1 MRMEECR
8 TQEVRLALK
17 KLADDRRV
25 TQVANDIGVKPKQL
39 HDIIAKGGGSAE
51 VILRVIPWLMSHGY
65 LKGVS
70 APVQPDKPP
79 DEDAAIEAM
88 CKDLE
93 GLVAVLR
100 SPISKAQKARAF
112 GERIAFWNQSMRE
125 YLRQEKEGKQ
135 E

>member
-51 VILRVIPWLMSHGY
+51 VILRVIPWLTTHGY
-65 LKGVS
+65 LEGSGV
-70 APVQPDKPP
+70 PIQPDHPP
-79 DEDAAIEAM
+79 NADQAIEAM
-88 CKDLE
+88 AKDLE
-93 GLVAVLR
+93 ALAALLR
-100 SPISKAQKARAF
+100 SPISKGQKARAF
-112 GERIAFWNQSMRE
+112 GERVTFWYESMKE
-125 YLRQEKEGKQ
+125 YLRRVKE
-135 E
+135 EE